1 MIIWLSLLLQ
11 VPQMSI
17 PQDWHRMV
25 SLNQVWGPVCL
36 SPSSVNCS
44 LCEADPHSKCVP
56 LRWFQPFPSFL
67 SYRFSGPN
75 GLSLCSPLS
84 SLSCYRDAQDLS
96 KLDHIIQQAKEV
108 QDRVEMNWCRHQI
121 LSSLQNFSFQGA
133 AAFKRQGDWLF
144 LREWLPQKMY
154 WINQYKWNQKDDIT
168 HAHVVGGMLSACL
181 RHRGPW

>member
-17 PQDWHRMV
+17 PQDWYRMV
-25 SLNQVWGPVCL
+25 SLK
-36 SPSSVNCS
+36 SSLTAS
-44 LCEADPHSKCVP
+44 LPLPIFGELQSCEADPHSKCVP
-56 LRWFQPFPSFL
+56 LRWFQPFPSFV

-84 SLSCYRDAQDLS
+84 SLRRLLSWCPGSVQTGSYYSTSKRSSGSRGNELMQTSDIVKSSELFISRSSC
-96 KLDHIIQQAKEV
+96 IQA
-108 QDRVEMNWCRHQI
+108 
-121 LSSLQNFSFQGA
+121 SG
-133 AAFKRQGDWLF
+133 WLT
-144 LREWLPQKMY
+144 LPQRMIATEDVLNK
-154 WINQYKWNQKDDIT
+154 YKWNQKDDIT